1 MRQPPQWGV
10 VVVCAAGIVS
20 SALLLYSWY
29 HIKMKKYRKVGDN
42 AAKNEAEEFKC
53 KTRLHLPPHLQREL
67 QKEERRQR
75 KLPDL
80 VRKTPMYDNISMMD
94 PQGIMLAT
102 ISGKKARWYVNK
114 NLARWIQAN
123 SSIQLTFPPKAHSGD
138 QYSKTAKDNICVR
151 CGSDGMHMRHYVV
164 PYAYRSLFPEQ
175 YKTHLSHDV
184 VILCPDCHLHCER
197 ETQLRMKVLEKDCP
211 VECRN
216 PHHVD
221 IHLHQV
227 RSAALALLRWKDTIP
242 AEKLKEYDSMV
253 RNHLN
258 VTSGELS
265 KEKLQEAIDIEYQ
278 IANPNYIAGP
288 EWVVRSLHSDD
299 IKLERFIKQ
308 WRQHFVSTVQ
318 PKFLPYGWSVDAPV
332 TSSVQET
339 DADQ

>member
-1 MRQPPQWGV
+1 MKQPAQWRVIAG
-10 VVVCAAGIVS
+10 CAAGMVS
-20 SALLLYSWY
+20 SAILLYSWY
-29 HIKMKKYRKVGDN
+29 HIKVKKYRNVNDN
-42 AAKNEAEEFKC
+42 TVRKEAKEFKG

-67 QKEERRQR
+67 QKEERRQK

-80 VRKTPMYDNISMMD
+80 VRKTPMYDNISMLD

-102 ISGKKARWYVNK
+102 ISGKKARWYVKK
-114 NLARWIQAN
+114 NLARWLQAD

-138 QYSKTAKDNICVR
+138 EYSKTIKCNLCVR

-175 YKTHLSHDV
+175 YKTHLSHDI
-184 VILCPDCHLHCER
+184 VILCPDCHLHCEY

-216 PHHVD
+216 SHHVD
-221 IHLHQV
+221 VNLYQV
-227 RSAALALLRWKDTIP
+227 RSAALALLRWKDKIP
-242 AEKLKEYDSMV
+242 TQKLQEYDRLV

-258 VTSGELS
+258 LTSGELS
-265 KEKLQEAIDIEYQ
+265 REQLQEAIDVEYQ

-288 EWVVRSLHSDD
+288 EWVVRSLDSDGV
-299 IKLERFIKQ
+299 KLERFIKQ

-318 PKFLPYGWSVDAPV
+318 PKFLPHGWSIDAPV
-332 TSSVQET
+332 TSSVHET